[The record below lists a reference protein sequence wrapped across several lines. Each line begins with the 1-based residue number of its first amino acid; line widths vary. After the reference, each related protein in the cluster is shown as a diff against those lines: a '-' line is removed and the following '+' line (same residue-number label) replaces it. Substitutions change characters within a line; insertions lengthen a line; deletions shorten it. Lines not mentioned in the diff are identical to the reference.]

1 MKLQKILTLVFCPW
15 VGDFTGLGCNLSTG
29 NFGRSPD
36 ESNAQAS
43 SGATYLGPMLCLGEY
58 SEEINAVF
66 LLLLTSTAADL
77 TARFTHKALFSLQDL
92 YTCCS

>member
-1 MKLQKILTLVFCPW
+1 MESLEASKNSDACILVPG
-15 VGDFTGLGCNLSTG
+15 VGDFTGLGCSLSTG

-43 SGATYLGPMLCLGEY
+43 FGTTYLGSMLCLGEY
-58 SEEINAVF
+58 REEINATF

-77 TARFTHKALFSLQDL
+77 ALFSRQDF

>member
-1 MKLQKILTLVFCPW
+1 MYSVPG
-15 VGDFTGLGCNLSTG
+15 VGDFTGLGCGLSTG

-36 ESNAQAS
+36 DSNAQAS
-43 SGATYLGPMLCLGEY
+43 FGTTYLGAMLCLGEY
-58 SEEINAVF
+58 SEEINTMF

-77 TARFTHKALFSLQDL
+77 TARFTNKAFFSLQDL